1 MVEFTAAAV
10 RLYARALE
18 IEQTIERLDGDGNL
32 TARRGHR

>member
-18 IEQTIERLDGDGNL
+18 IEQTIERL
-32 TARRGHR
+32 TARRGHL